1 MNYFYIKINNNI
13 DILKD
18 TVELIKQ
25 YNLEEKSLSII
36 IKKDSIN
43 NCTLDKDNNFHLKV
57 YSDNNKINYK
67 NFKKYYLN
75 KYLITET
82 DLDVILHAYP
92 LLNIDSIEICKVRIK
107 INYNFSMINA
117 LQFIIDLIGKD
128 EDLSKLLNINGELF
142 NQLVNNFTES
152 ENFII
157 ENNHIYI
164 SDIQKGQYFKKEKIE
179 KDNNHISKYI
189 FLKSLDKILEVKNK
203 EKSTKI

>member
-1 MNYFYIKINNNI
+1 
-13 DILKD
+13 
-18 TVELIKQ
+18 
-25 YNLEEKSLSII
+25 
-36 IKKDSIN
+36 
-43 NCTLDKDNNFHLKV
+43 
-57 YSDNNKINYK
+57 
-67 NFKKYYLN
+67 
-75 KYLITET
+75 
-82 DLDVILHAYP
+82 
-92 LLNIDSIEICKVRIK
+92 
-107 INYNFSMINA
+107 MINA